1 MILYVTGGLISRWPE
16 LLASVLWILP
26 LGYGVYPFDNEVR
39 TRDHLLARS
48 VLPAAP
54 AQQALP
60 AIEFNPEAIAT
71 VLGLAEHAADVRSA
85 EPLTLRASFVSSAG
99 ISRALL
105 AGADGERLYQVGESL
120 PGGSVLRRVEVSRV
134 VLWRKGRE
142 EVLTL
147 QPAIELRVL
156 TLNPTTPRPAPPLL
170 HLRPSADLPPSP

>member
-1 MILYVTGGLISRWPE
+1 MSLAVFISRWPE

-26 LGYGVYPFDNEVR
+26 LGYGVYLFDNEVR

-71 VLGLAEHAADVRSA
+71 VLGLAEHAANVRSA

-170 HLRPSADLPPSP
+170 PLRPSADLPPSP